1 MSITI
6 LLVEDSPTQAAISKR
21 DLESVAPDVSV
32 EVAMTAAKAISR
44 IQNTLSPALDLVIL
58 DMTLPD
64 GTGLEVC
71 HLLKSSSRTHNI
83 PVVVFSVEALSKL
96 RQEAYAA
103 GADHYISKGGTGDT
117 TLKLVASTLLRRKLR
132 QLPRLGEAL
141 IARNCIK
148 LEQLQ
153 QALVVQTRTPSKLL
167 GQILMELKYI
177 TPQQLTETLEAQRRG
192 EV

>member
-1 MSITI
+1 MSISI
-6 LLVEDSPTQAAISKR
+6 LLVEDSPTQAAMSKF
-21 DLESVAPDVSV
+21 DLETLAPDVVV
-32 EVAMTAAKAISR
+32 EVAMTAAKALSR
-44 IQNTLSPALDLVIL
+44 LQNPIASLPDLVIL

-64 GTGLEVC
+64 GNGLDLCRSIKVNP
-71 HLLKSSSRTHNI
+71 RTRGL
-83 PVVVFSVEALSKL
+83 PVVVFSVEAFSKH

-141 IARNCIK
+141 IAKKYIK

-153 QALVVQTRTPSKLL
+153 EALNIQARNPSKML

-177 TPQQLTETLEAQRRG
+177 TPQQLTDTLEAQRKG
-192 EV
+192 EA